1 MIVDL
6 HTHTRDSHD
15 GFTEPAELLAA
26 CIVRGIGAV
35 AITEHDRASRVDP
48 APFRQAGIEVV
59 QGCEFTTD
67 LGAHVIGLF
76 TPRALPPG
84 SPPRR
89 ILDFIE
95 GAGGI
100 AVMPH
105 PFKPCSGY
113 LALHGEDAESGR
125 FAFIEAINGGWRSG
139 PQASRIADFARRNG
153 IRMIASSDSHRA
165 CQVALCCTRIPDPL
179 AGGDVRQALLG
190 ARQEDIELLMDRGR
204 LRSRGRRTRG
214 FQRGAAY
221 QAALMA
227 VPRRLRRIG
236 KLLQYRMSAD
246 RRAVPPRFEVVLP
259 ESAEW

>member
-15 GFTEPAELLAA
+15 GFTEPSELLAA
-26 CIVRGIGAV
+26 CVVRGVDAI

-48 APFRQAGIEVV
+48 APFRRAGIEVV
-59 QGCEFTTD
+59 PGCEFTTD
-67 LGAHVIGLF
+67 LGAHIIGLF
-76 TPRALPPG
+76 TTVALPPG
-84 SPPRR
+84 SPPGR
-89 ILDFIE
+89 ILEFIA
-95 GAGGI
+95 GTGGI

-113 LALHGEDAESGR
+113 LALHGEDADSRR
-125 FAFIEAINGGWRSG
+125 FAFVEAINGGWRAG
-139 PQASRIADFARRNG
+139 ADAPRIADFASRNG
-153 IRMIASSDSHRA
+153 IRMVASSDSHRA
-165 CQVALCCTRIPDPL
+165 CQVALCCTRIPDPP
-179 AGGDVRQALLG
+179 AGGGARQALLA
-190 ARQEDIELLMDRGR
+190 ARPEDIELLMDRGR

-214 FQRGAAY
+214 FQRAAAY
-221 QAALMA
+221 QAALRA
-227 VPRRLRRIG
+227 VPRRLRRVG